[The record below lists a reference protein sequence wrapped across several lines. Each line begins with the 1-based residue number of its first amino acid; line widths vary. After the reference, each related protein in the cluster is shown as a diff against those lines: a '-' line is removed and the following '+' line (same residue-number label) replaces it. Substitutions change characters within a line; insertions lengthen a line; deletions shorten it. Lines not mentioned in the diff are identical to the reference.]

1 MAKAPNGKSAVERLK
16 ALDEERSRLVD
27 DAKSEAMER
36 ANEAISALN
45 ALGFSYRLT
54 QSGDAGPG
62 RRISSGQESR
72 KGTRQVNAE
81 RPCPICGF
89 RTEPPHD
96 ARRHRGQ
103 DPKRPFTDEELKANN
118 MRRV

>member
-1 MAKAPNGKSAVERLK
+1 MAKQPESTSVLDRLK
-16 ALDEERSRLVD
+16 ALDEERRTLMEG
-27 DAKSEAMER
+27 AKEEALSV
-36 ANEAISALN
+36 AQKAIEGLN
-45 ALGFSYRLT
+45 ALGFNYRLSEGGT
-54 QSGDAGPG
+54 
-62 RRISSGQESR
+62 RRSSGGER

-96 ARRHRGQ
+96 ARRHRSQ
-103 DPKRPFTDEELKANN
+103 DPKRPFTDEELEANH

>member
-1 MAKAPNGKSAVERLK
+1 MAKASSSASALDRLK
-16 ALDEERSRLVD
+16 ALDEERNQLLQG
-27 DAKSEAMER
+27 AKSEAMDR
-36 ANEAISALN
+36 ANEAISELN

-54 QSGDAGPG
+54 QRDGGG
-62 RRISSGQESR
+62 RQGSSGSTGR

-81 RPCPICGF
+81 RACPICGF

-103 DPKRPFTDEELKANN
+103 AEKRPFTDEELEANG